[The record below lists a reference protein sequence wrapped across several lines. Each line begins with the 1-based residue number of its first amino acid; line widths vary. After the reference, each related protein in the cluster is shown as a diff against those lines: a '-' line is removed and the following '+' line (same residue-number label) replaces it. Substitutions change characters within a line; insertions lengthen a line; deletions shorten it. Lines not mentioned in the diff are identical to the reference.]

1 MKNFITPQE
10 LANIQKD
17 VVILDVRDDKA
28 YATGHIGGAF
38 AINLAGDLSGPVE
51 EHGGRHPLPNMVEFA
66 KKMERFGI
74 TKDTPV
80 VICDSWI
87 FLAGRLWWM
96 LKYIG
101 LDVVKVLE
109 GGIERWVKEGHTLT
123 TDSTELPTETS
134 QLDYRLQPH
143 MLMSRA
149 EVLAASE
156 NGDHIIVDAR
166 ASERYDGSVID
177 TMDGMTGHIPTAVNY
192 YWENCYTANG
202 LKSEAEL
209 KEMFK
214 DLKTTKT
221 PIVTYC
227 GSGITACLAMLAMSE
242 IGIESALYVGSS
254 SDWVTY
260 ENFPIKTGCEFVKA

>member
-28 YATGHIGGAF
+28 YATGHIEGAF
-38 AINLAGDLSGPVE
+38 AINLAGDLSDPVE

-109 GGIERWVKEGHTLT
+109 RRH
-123 TDSTELPTETS
+123 
-134 QLDYRLQPH
+134 
-143 MLMSRA
+143 
-149 EVLAASE
+149 
-156 NGDHIIVDAR
+156 
-166 ASERYDGSVID
+166 
-177 TMDGMTGHIPTAVNY
+177 
-192 YWENCYTANG
+192 
-202 LKSEAEL
+202 
-209 KEMFK
+209 
-214 DLKTTKT
+214 
-221 PIVTYC
+221 
-227 GSGITACLAMLAMSE
+227 
-242 IGIESALYVGSS
+242 
-254 SDWVTY
+254 
-260 ENFPIKTGCEFVKA
+260 